1 MNGPIPTIAF
11 MFSATHSVRPRP
23 RSSFSEGRG
32 VDMGVAK
39 RPKHIRCMGRAKAWF
54 DITGCRTLHG
64 FCEGCGF
71 FLHAHPSVREE
82 GTDWNGPVGKMN
94 GGIRKPAPLN
104 TARVR
109 HPKVETC
116 LTLATRPK
124 HISCG
129 SRHIRCMGGAK
140 AWFEFTGCRTLHGFC
155 EGCGFCFRA
164 RPSMR
169 EEGTDWN
176 RPVV

>member
-39 RPKHIRCMGRAKAWF
+39 RPKHIRCMGGAKARF
-54 DITGCRTLHG
+54 DFSRCRTLHG

-71 FLHAHPSVREE
+71 FFHARPSMREE
-82 GTDWNGPVGKMN
+82 GPDWNRPVRKMN

-109 HPKVETC
+109 HPVFKTS
-116 LTLATRPK
+116 LILAHP
-124 HISCG
+124 
-129 SRHIRCMGGAK
+129 AK
-140 AWFEFTGCRTLHGFC
+140 TYQLRVTAYQMHGR
-155 EGCGFCFRA
+155 G
-164 RPSMR
+164 
-169 EEGTDWN
+169 
-176 RPVV
+176 